1 MDALSDIEVSN
12 GRLEWGWLS
21 FWCGVSSKGRGGEE
35 EAWQRVANG
44 STVGIGVLYAV
55 CCERT
60 ACLSTRTDREVGGRR
75 LVLWSGMERPSCWS
89 FCFGS
94 QRLVLPVW
102 PAFEPASS
110 QHGGST
116 LALADGFDGLARV
129 ERTGIRARACAVGP
143 RSARFGV
150 D

>member
-35 EAWQRVANG
+35 EAWQRVANS

-102 PAFEPASS
+102 PAKVASQQPARRVDASF
-110 QHGGST
+110 GG
-116 LALADGFDGLARV
+116 RV
-129 ERTGIRARACAVGP
+129 
-143 RSARFGV
+143 
-150 D
+150 